1 MYELIGIYI
10 LYLKG
15 KKHDSKNIGL
25 YRDGGP
31 TVFNNASALASAK
44 RKKQLQTLFKQ
55 KSLQILLECN
65 LKIVNHLD
73 VTFNLNDNSYRPD
86 RKPNDEIHYIL
97 IQSDHPPSITKQ
109 LPRSIEKHLSQLSSS
124 RDIFYQTIPYHEQR
138 LASCGNNEK
147 LTYQQQGKN
156 IENNKK
162 NIGKNRKRNI

>member
-1 MYELIGIYI
+1 MCELIGIYI

-15 KKHDSKNIGL
+15 RKHDSKNIGL
-25 YRDGGP
+25 CRDGGP

-97 IQSDHPPSITKQ
+97 IQSDHPPSITKHFHG
-109 LPRSIEKHLSQLSSS
+109 PSKS
-124 RDIFYQTIPYHEQR
+124 TYHNYHHPEVYFTKR
-138 LASCGNNEK
+138 YHIMSNVSPAVGI
-147 LTYQQQGKN
+147 TKN
-156 IENNKK
+156 
-162 NIGKNRKRNI
+162 